1 MSEHRK
7 RIETTLSAPTPK
19 LVLPRLPFLL
29 VLSGR
34 RVGELHRLREGPE
47 QVLGRGES
55 CDILIDDDGVS
66 RRHASVR
73 LEGGQVT
80 LTDLGSHNGTWIGQE
95 KISSRVLADG
105 DRIRVGISA
114 DLKFTY
120 ADELEAG
127 VQRDLVSSAYR
138 EPLTNLHNR
147 RYFQEALE
155 AELAAAQ
162 RHGRALSLLL
172 FDIDQFKVVNDTHGH
187 AAGDTALRAVAASL
201 QGGVRRE
208 DHLARTG
215 GDEFVVLAEADLEGA
230 QTLAEHL
237 RRAVEST
244 LCPLLSGGAL
254 SITTSVGAAV
264 SLGPAQEERG
274 HTHQQLYEAADRAL
288 YRAKRA
294 GRNRCEIETLG
305 PPA

>member
-19 LVLPRLPFLL
+19 LVSPRLPFLL

-34 RVGELHRLREGPE
+34 RVGELHRLREGEPAI
-47 QVLGRGES
+47 LGRGDG

-66 RRHASVR
+66 RRHASVEVH
-73 LEGGQVT
+73 EGIVT
-80 LTDLGSHNGTWIGQE
+80 LRDLGSHNGTWIGE
-95 KISSRVLADG
+95 ERILTRVLHDG
-105 DRIRVGISA
+105 DRIRIGIGA

-127 VQRDLVSSAYR
+127 VQRDLVASAYR

-162 RHGRALSLLL
+162 RHGRALALIL
-172 FDIDQFKVVNDTHGH
+172 FDIDKFKWVNDTHGH
-187 AAGDTALRAVAASL
+187 AAGDAALRAVASSL
-201 QGGVRRE
+201 AGGVRRE

-215 GDEFVVLAEADLEGA
+215 GDEFVVIAEADLEGA
-230 QTLAEHL
+230 QILAEHL
-237 RRAVEST
+237 RAAVEATS
-244 LCPLLSGGAL
+244 CPLVSGGSL
-254 SITTSVGAAV
+254 TITTSVGAAI
-264 SLGPAQEERG
+264 SAGGPQLDRG
-274 HTHQQLYEAADRAL
+274 HPHQQLYEAADRAL
-288 YRAKRA
+288 YQAKRE
-294 GRNRCEIETLG
+294 GRNRCVVNPLT
-305 PPA
+305 

>member
-1 MSEHRK
+1 LSEHRK

-19 LVLPRLPFLL
+19 LVSPRLPFLL

-34 RVGELHRLREGPE
+34 RVGELHRLRESATHL
-47 QVLGRGES
+47 LGRADA
-55 CDILIDDDGVS
+55 CDINIDDDGVS
-66 RRHASVR
+66 RRHASV
-73 LEGGQVT
+73 EVIDGVVT
-80 LTDLGSHNGTWIGQE
+80 LRDLDSHNGTWIGE
-95 KISSRVLADG
+95 DRILARVLHDG
-105 DRIRVGISA
+105 DRIRVGIGA

-127 VQRDLVSSAYR
+127 VQRDLVASAYR

-172 FDIDQFKVVNDTHGH
+172 FDIDQFKQVNDTYGHG
-187 AAGDTALRAVAASL
+187 AGDMALRAVAASL

-230 QTLAEHL
+230 RILAEHL
-237 RRAVEST
+237 RRAVEAT
-244 LCPLLSGGAL
+244 HCPLPTGEVL

-264 SLGPAQEERG
+264 SAGPPQLDRG

-288 YRAKRA
+288 YQSKRE
-294 GRNRCEIETLG
+294 GRNRWVVTPL
-305 PPA
+305 